1 MIWGALYETRRCAV
15 NASLRSDLEQ
25 HARWC
30 TAGIASCEFAFHEI
44 SDEEYWVYVDCFCW
58 LLFVMTKF
66 VKFTEAKLDIN
77 ANTHTYKSSPKTR
90 RTWKIT
96 MLRPPIGP
104 SSFFIN
110 LVLSFLHFFRF
121 RIQSKFTSKFLDWP
135 KECLL
140 LMKLSTSSSFQ
151 NLFSPKS
158 KIVTAKSI
166 RLKSQ
171 WYQIEFHV
179 PQTIN

>member
-1 MIWGALYETRRCAV
+1 
-15 NASLRSDLEQ
+15 
-25 HARWC
+25 
-30 TAGIASCEFAFHEI
+30 
-44 SDEEYWVYVDCFCW
+44 
-58 LLFVMTKF
+58 
-66 VKFTEAKLDIN
+66 
-77 ANTHTYKSSPKTR
+77 
-90 RTWKIT
+90 

-104 SSFFIN
+104 SSFFIT
-110 LVLSFLHFFRF
+110 LVLSFLQFFRF
-121 RIQSKFTSKFLDWP
+121 RIQTKFTSKFLDFP

-151 NLFSPKS
+151 KLFSPKS

-179 PQTIN
+179 PQTINQAKRGGLDELWQGTNGFGRASWKCLSTSGYFKYSHENINQPTFWFGR